1 MNRVLMIR
9 QKVRVKKRYSFFY
22 GIESVPFL
30 NCFAISGFVTK
41 IAVSAFHTLQEMI
54 YQPLAFYGLPEPP
67 FNPVFLKLHNLLD
80 S

>member
-1 MNRVLMIR
+1 MNSVLMIP

-41 IAVSAFHTLQEMI
+41 IAVSAFHALQEMI
-54 YQPLAFYGLPEPP
+54 Y
-67 FNPVFLKLHNLLD
+67 
-80 S
+80 

>member
-1 MNRVLMIR
+1 MNSVLMIP

-41 IAVSAFHTLQEMI
+41 IAVSASLLTGNDLSTVDTLWPSGA
-54 YQPLAFYGLPEPP
+54 PL
-67 FNPVFLKLHNLLD
+67 
-80 S
+80 

>member
-1 MNRVLMIR
+1 MNSVLMIP

-54 YQPLAFYGLPEPP
+54 YQPLALYGLPEPP
-67 FNPVFLKLHNLLD
+67 FNSVFLK
-80 S
+80 SA